1 MTLLIFLFLLAFA
14 GGLATQEARRAK
26 SRTSRIL
33 SGVLA
38 IAFTL
43 IYFGYVVGKDLALRE
58 NSEATAPVSSPAS
71 P

>member
-43 IYFGYVVGKDLALRE
+43 IYFGYVLGKDLALRE
-58 NSEATAPVSSPAS
+58 NGATTASDHSSATP
-71 P
+71 